1 MPNETAAA
9 SKVAKAQSGSR
20 QVEREKFI
28 EMNMKESMIAT
39 RTSCQREV
47 DRETRH
53 KEKLIEINLIK
64 AI

>member
-39 RTSCQREV
+39 RTSCQREA
-47 DRETRH
+47 DRD
-53 KEKLIEINLIK
+53 
-64 AI
+64 